1 MSLFVV
7 AKNKIAL
14 VVRDD
19 LANDRHAMYLLGIGR
34 NSTPFSLRQ
43 ALYDVLLL
51 LLQDDTAIC
60 LSHDKLFL
68 RILMIVFLDRNDS
81 RGNTLEQRRRLPRFR
96 SRF

>member
-51 LLQDDTAIC
+51 QDDTAIC
-60 LSHDKLFL
+60 LSHDELFL